1 MGSGGE
7 QMARLQE
14 QARFVGVAAGNA
26 GVGFDEG
33 RWLSRVRE
41 SMAERAAEELG
52 AAAVKVFDVPRVLR
66 STRPEAYAPHHFAL
80 GPYHCRRPELRDMER
95 YKLAAAKR
103 AEKLFAAG
111 KRFDDLVRRF
121 SDIHDKILAPYHR
134 LLELNEQ
141 TLAWMMAIDT
151 CFLLDF
157 LESYHRD
164 EATDMVSSAA
174 NWINAVVRD
183 AIMLEN
189 QIPLFLFAAA
199 LELRHGTDQAQ
210 AASAAADALRGVLG
224 RFITE
229 VSPIKTT
236 ASAALAVA
244 GDDLARHAHLLEL
257 LYHFLV
263 PTDAVAEAVGN
274 EPPPLVPED
283 FSTVDV
289 FDQMQKEIPD
299 YDKVKQACV
308 QVSSL
313 DMAPIR
319 FIKKNLIS
327 RPMGLA
333 ASLPGKLMRK
343 VPLLSAVAP
352 LVGKL
357 WSSSSSAADME
368 ARLKGVNLGTIINS
382 PLAQELMIPSVAQ
395 LAACG
400 VRFAPAPEGIAGIE
414 FDAAAATLKLPVIT
428 VDGNTETVLRN
439 LVAYEAVSVR
449 GPLVLARYTELMN
462 GIIDTAKDV
471 KILRQSG
478 VVVNRMKSDGEAAEM
493 WNGMCRAT
501 RLSRVPRLDGVI
513 RAVNEHRS
521 RRAAV
526 RLRKMMKRYVFRS
539 WRVLTLLAAV
549 VLLLMTALQ
558 TFCSVYQCNR
568 WFGSMLQ
575 MPQPGVQPSGTM
587 VAAGLGDEATGSI
600 ASSGRKSSVRVR
612 TDQLAVWATFGIK
625 EVAVVEVLQRG
636 ELSMLGFTA
645 IREAWTSS
653 DEWAWQEVVG

>member
-1 MGSGGE
+1 MATGGE

-14 QARFVGVAAGNA
+14 QARFVGMAAGNA

-52 AAAVKVFDVPRVLR
+52 AAAVKVFDVPKVLR

-111 KRFDDLVRRF
+111 RKFDDLVRRF
-121 SDIHDKILAPYHR
+121 YDNHEKILAPYHR

-199 LELRHGTDQAQ
+199 LELRHDTDK
-210 AASAAADALRGVLG
+210 AAADALRGVLD

-244 GDDLARHAHLLEL
+244 GEDLARHAHLLEL

-283 FSTVDV
+283 FSAVDV
-289 FDQMQKEIPD
+289 FDQMQELPD

-313 DMAPIR
+313 DVAPVR

-333 ASLPGKLMRK
+333 TSLPGKLMRK

-357 WSSSSSAADME
+357 WSSSAPDME

-400 VRFAPAPEGIAGIE
+400 VRFAPAPEGIAGIA
-414 FDAAAATLKLPVIT
+414 FDAATATLTLPVIT
-428 VDGNTETVLRN
+428 VDGNTETILRN
-439 LVAYEAVSVR
+439 LVAYEAVAVR

-501 RLSRVPRLDGVI
+501 RLSKVPRLDGVI
-513 RAVNEHRS
+513 RAVNAHRS
-521 RRAAV
+521 RRATV

-568 WFGSMLQ
+568 WFGNMLQ
-575 MPQPGVQPSGTM
+575 MPQPGGKGP
-587 VAAGLGDEATGSI
+587 
-600 ASSGRKSSVRVR
+600 
-612 TDQLAVWATFGIK
+612 
-625 EVAVVEVLQRG
+625 
-636 ELSMLGFTA
+636 
-645 IREAWTSS
+645 
-653 DEWAWQEVVG
+653 